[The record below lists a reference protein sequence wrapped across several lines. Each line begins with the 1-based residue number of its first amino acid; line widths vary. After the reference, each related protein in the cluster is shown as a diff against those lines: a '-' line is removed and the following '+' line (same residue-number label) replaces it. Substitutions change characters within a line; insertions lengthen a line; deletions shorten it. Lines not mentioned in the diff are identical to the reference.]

1 MKQKMTAGILVAVF
15 LLTQLA
21 IGGFSGSAAASATNE
36 NPNLQAVVSGNS
48 QFAMELH
55 QKISESA
62 ADKNMFFSP
71 FSISTAL
78 AMTYAGARGNTAQQM
93 AGTMHF
99 NLPSPALHAAFG
111 DLTAALNSHNKGY
124 RLEVANA
131 LWGQQGYAFQPEF
144 LALVQKYYNGGFNT
158 VDFAGATEASRG
170 TINRWVE
177 QNTNDKIKNL
187 IPQGSLT
194 TYTRLVLTNA
204 IYFKGDWATKFK
216 EERTKPA
223 PFHIRADE
231 TVEAPMMHQ
240 FGNFRY
246 ADIDGLKVLEMPYVG
261 GDLSMVVVLPATT
274 LAELEPKLDANS
286 LNGWLAKTNEVELD
300 VFLPKFKFEAEYQL
314 QDVLSGMGMSD
325 AFELPPADFSGISG
339 YKDLYITKVIHK
351 AVIEV
356 NEAGSEAAAATA
368 VIVGTK
374 SVQFRP
380 EFKADRPFLFFIR
393 HNATGS
399 ILFQGRMVNP
409 AATMLK

>member
-21 IGGFSGSAAASATNE
+21 IGGFSGSAAAAATNE
-36 NPNLQAVVSGNS
+36 NPNLQAVVTGNS

-55 QKISESA
+55 RKISESA
-62 ADKNMFFSP
+62 ADKNTFFSP
-71 FSISTAL
+71 FSISSAL
-78 AMTYAGARGNTAQQM
+78 AMTYAGARGNTAKQM
-93 AGTMHF
+93 AAAMHF
-99 NLPSPALHAAFG
+99 DLPSSALHATFG
-111 DLTAALNSHNKGY
+111 DLTAALNSHNQGY
-124 RLEVANA
+124 RLEVANS
-131 LWGQQGYAFQPEF
+131 LWGQEGYTFQPEF

-158 VDFAGATEASRG
+158 VDFAGATEESRG

-187 IPQGSLT
+187 IPKGSLT

-240 FGNFRY
+240 FGSFRY
-246 ADIDGLKVLEMPYVG
+246 ADLDGLKVLEMPYVG
-261 GDLSMVVVLPATT
+261 GELSMVVVLPAAS
-274 LAELEPKLDANS
+274 LAELEPKLVANS
-286 LNGWLAKTNEVELD
+286 LNGWLEKANERELD

-314 QDVLSGMGMSD
+314 QDVLSGMGMAD

-409 AATMLK
+409 AATMVK